1 MIVEELART
10 ATRAN
15 GEKVN
20 VLLQVSTPPSTLRVR
35 LADEGFERVYE
46 EVDLLECLKSARR
59 DLEAMGL
66 LLCCQGARL
75 NVFPSG
81 MTRQMTEGRLAY
93 SLESGKE
100 LSDDDLVDIF
110 APADCS
116 EVATLE
122 DQLAAMRELFRMKR
136 S

>member
-10 ATRAN
+10 ATRAS
-15 GEKVN
+15 GEVVN
-20 VLLQVSTPPSTLRVR
+20 VLLQVSTPPSTLRMR
-35 LADEGFERVYE
+35 LPDEEFDRIYE

-59 DLEAMGL
+59 DLEDMGL

-81 MTRQMTEGRLAY
+81 MSRQMTEGRLAY
-93 SLESGKE
+93 SFQSGKA

-116 EVATLE
+116 EVGTLE
-122 DQLAAMRELFRMKR
+122 DQLAAMRKLFRMK
-136 S
+136 

>member
-1 MIVEELART
+1 MEELARI

-15 GEKVN
+15 GERVN
-20 VLLQVSTPPSTLRVR
+20 VVLLVSTRPSTLQVR
-35 LADEGFERVYE
+35 LADEEFERVYE

-59 DLEAMGL
+59 DLESMGL

-81 MTRQMTEGRLAY
+81 LTRQMTEGRLAY
-93 SLESGKE
+93 SIRAGKE
-100 LSDDDLVDIF
+100 ISDDDLVDIF

-116 EVATLE
+116 AVATLE
-122 DQLAAMRELFRMKR
+122 DQLVAVRGLFRRKPG
-136 S
+136 

>member
-1 MIVEELART
+1 MIVEELDRT

-15 GEKVN
+15 GEVVN
-20 VLLQVSTPPSTLRVR
+20 VLLRVSTAPSALRMR
-35 LADEGFERVYE
+35 LPDEEFERVYE

-59 DLEAMGL
+59 DLEDMGL

-93 SLESGKE
+93 SLKAGKIP
-100 LSDDDLVDIF
+100 SDDDLVDIF

-122 DQLAAMRELFRMKR
+122 DQRAAIRELFRMK
-136 S
+136 

>member
-1 MIVEELART
+1 MIVEELTRT

-35 LADEGFERVYE
+35 LTDEEFERVYE

-93 SLESGKE
+93 SLEAGKE

>member
-1 MIVEELART
+1 MEELART

-35 LADEGFERVYE
+35 LTDEEFERVYE

-93 SLESGKE
+93 SLEAGKE

>member
-1 MIVEELART
+1 MEELART
-10 ATRAN
+10 ATRAS
-15 GEKVN
+15 GEVVN
-20 VLLQVSTPPSTLRVR
+20 VLLQVSTPPSTLRMR
-35 LADEGFERVYE
+35 LPEEFERIYE

-59 DLEAMGL
+59 DLEDMGL

-93 SLESGKE
+93 SFQAGKA

-116 EVATLE
+116 EVGTLE
-122 DQLAAMRELFRMKR
+122 DQLAAMRKLFRMK
-136 S
+136 

>member
-1 MIVEELART
+1 MGLTDEE
-10 ATRAN
+10 
-15 GEKVN
+15 
-20 VLLQVSTPPSTLRVR
+20 
-35 LADEGFERVYE
+35 FERVYE

-59 DLEAMGL
+59 DLEVMGL
-66 LLCCQGARL
+66 LLCCQGARP

-81 MTRQMTEGRLAY
+81 MTRQMAEGRLAY
-93 SLESGKE
+93 SLEAGKE
-100 LSDDDLVDIF
+100 LSDNDLVDIF

-122 DQLAAMRELFRMKR
+122 DQVAAMRELFRMKR

>member
-1 MIVEELART
+1 MIVEELTRT
-10 ATRAN
+10 AKRVD
-15 GEKVN
+15 GEKVD
-20 VLLQVSTPPSTLRVR
+20 VLLRISTPPSTLRIR
-35 LADEGFERVYE
+35 LIDEEFEHVYE

-59 DLEAMGL
+59 DLEGMGL

-81 MTRQMTEGRLAY
+81 MTRQMSEGRLAY
-93 SLESGKE
+93 SLQAGRVP
-100 LSDDDLVDIF
+100 SDDDLVDIF

-122 DQLAAMRELFRMKR
+122 DQLAAVRELFRMK
-136 S
+136 

>member
-1 MIVEELART
+1 VEELTLVAVG
-10 ATRAN
+10 AN

-20 VLLQVSTPPSTLRVR
+20 VFFQLSTPPATLRML
-35 LADEGFERVYE
+35 LAEEEVERVYE

-81 MTRQMTEGRLAY
+81 MTRQMADGRLSY
-93 SLESGKE
+93 SIQPGKE

-116 EVATLE
+116 EVVTLE
-122 DQLAAMRELFRMKR
+122 DQLLAMRKMFRMKR
-136 S
+136 R

>member
-1 MIVEELART
+1 MIVEELVRT
-10 ATRAN
+10 AIRAI

-20 VLLQVSTPPSTLRVR
+20 VFLQISTPPSILRVR
-35 LADEGFERVYE
+35 LTDEEFERVYE

-93 SLESGKE
+93 SLEAGKE